1 MCTKFLLSCVLSLA
15 LSGCGA
21 VVVSPSAPASSGQNK
36 VQAVASDLSARPTV
50 ADLAQTVSSLK
61 EVSGKF
67 RITRSDPIH
76 AFEEGK
82 AYFRTVALPPTASGK
97 KLELR
102 SYYSLDFPTTLF
114 VPALMF
120 LDSSKRVLEKRPAP
134 AFKIVNGLAEHIR
147 VLEPIPANAAY
158 VVIYTTPA
166 RVAERMVFK
175 TYAMTGVVP
184 TPSFD
189 ARDTGFG
196 GFYEGILRLAITEE

>member
-1 MCTKFLLSCVLSLA
+1 MRPRLLLPCVLALA

-21 VVVSPSAPASSGQNK
+21 IVSSTSAPAGQNK
-36 VQAVASDLSARPTV
+36 LEVVATDLATRGPL
-50 ADLAQTVSSLK
+50 ADLTQTVSALK
-61 EVSGKF
+61 DVSGKF
-67 RITRSDPIH
+67 RITRTDPIH
-76 AFEEGK
+76 AFDEGK
-82 AYFRTVALPPTASGK
+82 AYFRTVALPSAAAGK

-114 VPALMF
+114 VPALLF
-120 LDSSKRVLEKRPAP
+120 LDSSKQVLEKRPAP
-134 AFKIVNGLAEHIR
+134 AFTIVNGFGEHIR
-147 VLEPIPANAAY
+147 VLEPIPAKAAY

-184 TPSFD
+184 TPSFSS
-189 ARDTGFG
+189 RDSGFG